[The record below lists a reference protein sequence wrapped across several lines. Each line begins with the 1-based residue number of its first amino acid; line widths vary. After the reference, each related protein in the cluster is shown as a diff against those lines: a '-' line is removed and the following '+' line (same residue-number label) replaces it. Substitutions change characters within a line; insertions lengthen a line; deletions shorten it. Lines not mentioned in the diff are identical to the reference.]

1 MNIRKNYRIFYSVI
15 LMLFMIYANT
25 SNAQIVEFS
34 KQVAAFKE
42 DANIQTIAN
51 MWAEY
56 MKDKSDIT

>member
-1 MNIRKNYRIFYSVI
+1 
-15 LMLFMIYANT
+15 MIYANT